1 MIRRLAILTLLV
13 ALATT
18 SRAESEHRIL
28 YHDPAV
34 YSAWPAIARAT
45 SGDLVLSF
53 IRTEQHM
60 SPNGAVTT
68 MRSPDNGRTWSEPY
82 DAVDTVLDDREGGL
96 TMAPDGE
103 LLLHVRSVFWKPE
116 TYDALGPEA
125 YPRPMLKR
133 WMDEVIQP
141 DYLAAAEQNGSHLYA
156 STDHGES
163 WNHIGWG
170 PDSIHGGITLADGS
184 LIVAAYRE
192 EGDSVRIYRA
202 KNSRSEWQHVRTVE
216 SPSAPNLRFGEP
228 HVAQI
233 ASGRIVVMMRA
244 TARPYDDRKKNLFMW
259 QVYSDDNGSTW
270 SDPIP
275 TPMMG
280 FPPHLLVLSDG
291 RLLCSYGRRAPPFG
305 QRAMISEDGIT
316 WNHAAEITL
325 RDDAPNH
332 DLGYPVSIETTPGEI
347 LTFYYQKPDWNPANK
362 HDHTSAIYQT
372 RWNLTDF
379 E

>member
-68 MRSPDNGRTWSEPY
+68 IRSPDNGRTWSEPY
-82 DAVDTVLDDREGGL
+82 DAVDNVLDDREGGL

-202 KNSRSEWQHVRTVE
+202 KNSRNEWQHVRTVE

-233 ASGRIVVMMRA
+233 ASGCIVVMMRA

-259 QVYSDDNGSTW
+259 QVYSDDNASTW

-280 FPPHLLVLSDG
+280 FPPHLLVLRDG
-291 RLLCSYGRRAPPFG
+291 RLLCSYGRRALRSTG
-305 QRAMISEDGIT
+305 HDQRR
-316 WNHAAEITL
+316 
-325 RDDAPNH
+325 RDHLEP
-332 DLGYPVSIETTPGEI
+332 
-347 LTFYYQKPDWNPANK
+347 
-362 HDHTSAIYQT
+362 
-372 RWNLTDF
+372 RR
-379 E
+379 

>member
-1 MIRRLAILTLLV
+1 
-13 ALATT
+13 
-18 SRAESEHRIL
+18 
-28 YHDPAV
+28 
-34 YSAWPAIARAT
+34 
-45 SGDLVLSF
+45 
-53 IRTEQHM
+53 
-60 SPNGAVTT
+60 
-68 MRSPDNGRTWSEPY
+68 
-82 DAVDTVLDDREGGL
+82 VDTVLDDREGGL

-141 DYLAAAEQNGSHLYA
+141 DYLAAAEENGSHLYA

-259 QVYSDDNGSTW
+259 QVYSDDDGSTW